1 MNTMCPTCNKP
12 VDPLRA
18 RSVGVRDGKVVAY
31 CSTECARAAETKP
44 TVVPKRTPATGVVA
58 AAPFTLDSG
67 PVIEIVREPASAAT
81 AVQKNDGDDDGDEPK
96 LGVDLA
102 RMHELDRRQGRA
114 STPLPDG
121 PSSKAPLIIVLVLV
135 LGGAGAYL
143 AYRFLLSHRD
153 VSASTQ
159 RASPEPIAMPAT
171 VVSEVADAAVAV
183 SRDDSVTRARAV
195 LTQNL
200 DSDSP
205 RVQRVSAAA
214 LARTGDARALE
225 VLAAALATEK
235 SDVGRLEL
243 AYALARVGDK
253 RGVDALVAAIGS
265 TRRDVKLEAG
275 RMLARL
281 GDPRAVPPL
290 ASYLDVSQ
298 LRLGAAEQLAY
309 LAEPRAI
316 TALTQIRDDRAS
328 STDDKARATIALG
341 LAGKTDVTPALK
353 ELLKDQRFNTFAA
366 AALAELHDASAK
378 PLLLEQLAI
387 PSLRVQAAR
396 SLRRLEPAY
405 DPDTQLPALIAAL
418 ASNKDTDRAQ
428 VAESILLLAGPVSWS
443 ERP

>member
-58 AAPFTLDSG
+58 AAAPFALDSG
-67 PVIEIVREPASAAT
+67 PVIEIVREPASAAI
-81 AVQKNDGDDDGDEPK
+81 AEAHDEPK
-96 LGVDLA
+96 VGVDLGKM
-102 RMHELDRRQGRA
+102 RELDRQHGRA
-114 STPLPDG
+114 STPDQVAPG
-121 PSSKAPLIIVLVLV
+121 SKALKVIVLVLV
-135 LGGAGAYL
+135 LVGAGAYL
-143 AYRFLLSHRD
+143 AHRFLLSNRD
-153 VSASTQ
+153 GSAS
-159 RASPEPIAMPAT
+159 AT
-171 VVSEVADAAVAV
+171 TPTAEQVPVVVPVAADAATAEVVVDRDASVAK
-183 SRDDSVTRARAV
+183 ARAV

-205 RVQRVSAAA
+205 RVQRVAAAA

-225 VLAAALATEK
+225 SLATALAKET

-253 RGVDALVAAIGS
+253 RGMDALVAAIGS
-265 TRRDVKLEAG
+265 ARRDVKLEAG

-281 GDPRAVPPL
+281 GDARAVPPL
-290 ASYLDVSQ
+290 ASYLAVSQ
-298 LRLGAAEQLAY
+298 LRLGASEQLAY

-316 TALTQIRDDRAS
+316 TALTQIRDDAKS

-341 LAGKTDVTPALK
+341 IAGKTEVIPALQ
-353 ELLKDQRFNTFAA
+353 ELLKDGRFNTFAA
-366 AALAELHDASAK
+366 AALSELHDPSAK
-378 PLLLEQLAI
+378 SLLLEQLSI

-396 SLRRLEPAY
+396 SLRRLEPAL
-405 DPDTQLPALIAAL
+405 DPSAQLTPLLAAL
-418 ASNKDTDRAQ
+418 DSKKDTELIQ
-428 VAESILLLAGPVSWS
+428 ISESILLLAGPVSWS